1 MTDAALL
8 TAEAVRFAYPEGRFV
23 AHVPRFR
30 LGRGERVACVGSSGA
45 GKTTLLHLLT
55 GVLRAES
62 GRIELNGATL
72 TDLDE
77 EARRSLR
84 IRTVGMVFQQFALLD
99 YLCVLDN
106 ILLPYLVSEALDLD
120 AAAQERARSL
130 AEATGIGALLDRKP
144 GQLSQGERQRVALCR
159 ALVTEPPLVL
169 ADEPTGNLD
178 STRTDAAMD
187 LLFEVCARHDS
198 TLLVVTH
205 DTRLLERFDRVLQL
219 EECMEVTR

>member
-1 MTDAALL
+1 M
-8 TAEAVRFAYPEGRFV
+8 
-23 AHVPRFR
+23 PRCH

-55 GVLRAES
+55 GVLRAQS
-62 GRIELNGATL
+62 GRIELNGEEL
-72 TDLDE
+72 TALGE

-106 ILLPYLVSEALDLD
+106 ILLPYLVSEALELD
-120 AAAQERARSL
+120 AAARDRARSL
-130 AEATGIGALLDRKP
+130 AEATGIADLLDRKP
-144 GQLSQGERQRVALCR
+144 DQVSQGERQRVALCR

-178 STRTDAAMD
+178 ATRTDAAMD

-205 DTRLLERFDRVLQL
+205 DTRLLKRFDRVLQL

>member
-1 MTDAALL
+1 MTGGDLL
-8 TAEAVRFAYPEGRFV
+8 TAEAVRFAYPEGRFQ
-23 AHVPRFR
+23 AHVPRFH
-30 LGRGERVACVGSSGA
+30 LERGERVACVGSSGA

-55 GVLRAES
+55 GVLRAQS
-62 GRIELNGATL
+62 GRIELNGEEL
-72 TDLDE
+72 TALGE

-106 ILLPYLVSEALDLD
+106 ILLPYLVSEALELD
-120 AAAQERARSL
+120 AAARDRARSL
-130 AEATGIGALLDRKP
+130 AEATGIEDLLDRKP
-144 GQLSQGERQRVALCR
+144 DQVSQGERQRVALCR

-178 STRTDAAMD
+178 ATRTDAAMD

-205 DTRLLERFDRVLQL
+205 DTRLLKRFDRLLQL